1 LKFISYTYNNKS
13 NKLGLLIDNFIVD
26 INQASGNLLPDNMLE
41 FLKEF
46 DENIEVLKTINF
58 KPFLKSVDEVILGSP
73 IINPNS
79 LRDAYAFRQHVKA
92 GRDNR
97 GLDMIPE
104 YDKFPVFYFSNH
116 NSIIGPG
123 IVEVQNNQMKK
134 LDFELEIAIVI
145 GKRGKNIK
153 PQDADKY
160 IAGYMIMNDF
170 SARELQ
176 FEEMKLNLGPA
187 KGKDFAT
194 SLGPYLVT
202 KDELLKYKIP
212 SKEGNRYNLKMRAF
226 LNGKLISEDNFKNM
240 TWTFAQIISRISDG
254 VEIFPGDVIG
264 SGTCATGCFL
274 ELNIFSKHKNWL
286 KNNDIITLEIEQL
299 GILENTIIS
308 I

>member
-1 LKFISYTYNNKS
+1 MKFVSFTYKNNASIGILLDDFVIDIHQATKKSIPNNMLNFLKDFDRNLEISS
-13 NKLGLLIDNFIVD
+13 SIDCESF
-26 INQASGNLLPDNMLE
+26 LLP
-41 FLKEF
+41 
-46 DENIEVLKTINF
+46 IN
-58 KPFLKSVDEVILGSP
+58 KVKINSP

-92 GRDNR
+92 GRDSR
-97 GLDMIPE
+97 GLEMIPE

-116 NSIIGPG
+116 NSIVGPG
-123 IVEVQNNQMKK
+123 IVEIQNNQMKK
-134 LDFELEIAIVI
+134 LDFELEIAAII
-145 GKRGKNIK
+145 GKRGKNIEVHN
-153 PQDADKY
+153 ADEY
-160 IAGYMIMNDF
+160 IAGYTIMNDF

-194 SLGPYLVT
+194 SLGPCLVT
-202 KDELLKYKIP
+202 KDELSNYKIS
-212 SKEGNRYNLKMRAF
+212 SKEGDRYDLTMKAF
-226 LNGKLISEDNFKNM
+226 LNGKLISKDNFKNM

-274 ELNIFSKHKNWL
+274 ELNMYSKNKNWL
-286 KNNDIITLEIEQL
+286 KNKDIITLEVDYL
-299 GILENTIIS
+299 GVLENTIIS

>member
-1 LKFISYTYNNKS
+1 MKLISFKYKNNPE
-13 NKLGLLIDNFIVD
+13 KLGVQIDDFVAD
-26 INQASGNLLPDNMLE
+26 IHKASKKVVPNNMLE
-41 FLKEF
+41 FLNDFNRNLEIL
-46 DENIEVLKTINF
+46 NTIDF
-58 KPFLKSVDEVILGSP
+58 KPFLVSIDKVILSSP
-73 IINPNS
+73 ITKPNS

-97 GLDMIPE
+97 GLKMIPE

-116 NSIIGPG
+116 NSVIGPG
-123 IVEVQNNQMKK
+123 NVEIQSNQMKK
-134 LDFELEIAIVI
+134 LDFELEIAAII

-153 PQDADKY
+153 VQDADEY
-160 IAGYMIMNDF
+160 IAGYTIMNDF

-194 SLGPYLVT
+194 SLGPSLVT
-202 KDELLKYKIP
+202 KDELLNYRIP
-212 SKEGNRYNLKMRAF
+212 SKNGDRYDLKMKAF
-226 LNGKLISEDNFKNM
+226 LNGELISEDNFKNI
-240 TWTFAQIISRISDG
+240 TWTFAQIISRISDN

-274 ELNIFSKHKNWL
+274 ELNMNSDDKSWL
-286 KNNDIITLEIEQL
+286 KNNDIISLKIEHL